1 MTVIGAYP
9 AGVMKNQAGARAMS
23 EQAPLAIREA
33 AFGSAKTAAAIQH
46 NALRPDPSCFWRNRP
61 DK

>member
-33 AFGSAKTAAAIQH
+33 AFGSANTAAAIQH
-46 NALRPDPSCFWRNRP
+46 NALRPDPSCF
-61 DK
+61 